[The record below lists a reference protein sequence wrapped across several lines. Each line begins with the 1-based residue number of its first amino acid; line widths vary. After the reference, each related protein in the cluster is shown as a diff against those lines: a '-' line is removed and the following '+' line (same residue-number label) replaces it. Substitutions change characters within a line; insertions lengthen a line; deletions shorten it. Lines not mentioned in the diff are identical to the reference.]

1 LRRLVKEEEEVD
13 SKGAEKW
20 REGVCFLVSSDPLR
34 KDDKLSQTVTNVAL

>member
-1 LRRLVKEEEEVD
+1 MKEEEEVD